1 MNSRFLSY
9 GAEKDSVASRLSR
22 PPPLWKPAG
31 RVRHGDEKEKIPTGN
46 EVE

>member
-22 PPPLWKPAG
+22 PPLWKPAG